1 VAGGARR
8 VPAREV
14 LLLELH
20 LEEVALRGGGKEG
33 EVRWRGEGEVGR
45 GGGAEGGGCE
55 ALTLLRKRIIEVSLN
70 DWWLQIWSKSVSAS
84 SIRLVFA
91 SSYSIWSNSEI
102 AVTKIT
108 AVTLSKQ
115 GIHRGRE
122 RRERW

>member
-1 VAGGARR
+1 M
-8 VPAREV
+8 
-14 LLLELH
+14 
-20 LEEVALRGGGKEG
+20 RGE
-33 EVRWRGEGEVGR
+33 EGEVGGGKWARGEGGR
-45 GGGAEGGGCE
+45 GGGRE

-115 GIHRGRE
+115 WIHLTRE
-122 RRERW
+122 RRGRR

>member
-1 VAGGARR
+1 MWEVGSGEGG
-8 VPAREV
+8 
-14 LLLELH
+14 
-20 LEEVALRGGGKEG
+20 
-33 EVRWRGEGEVGR
+33 RGEGR
-45 GGGAEGGGCE
+45 E

-115 GIHRGRE
+115 WIHLARE
-122 RRERW
+122 RRGWW